1 MEWFMQQIIVLE
13 IIVGSIFVL
22 LAGIVHAAGK

>member
-1 MEWFMQQIIVLE
+1 MQQLIVLE

-22 LAGIVHAAGK
+22 LAGIVHATGK

>member
-1 MEWFMQQIIVLE
+1 MQQLIVLE

-22 LAGIVHAAGK
+22 LAGIVYATGK